1 MSVTITGIAVKRFP
15 KSGQEMAELS
25 VLRPVETVNV
35 EKFEQYGIGF
45 NTDIPFNKQAL
56 KVSVHYAKSLIETRA
71 FVPNTEY
78 ELSFGSNP
86 DDPLEIL
93 VTELKPIDDGVK
105 KHFAE
110 SLKAAKA

>member
-1 MSVTITGIAVKRFP
+1 MAVIITGIAVKRFP

-25 VLRPVETVNV
+25 VLRQVETVNV

-56 KVSVHYAKSLIETRA
+56 KMDVGYAKKLIETRA
-71 FVPNTEY
+71 FVPNSNY
-78 ELSFGSNP
+78 ELSFGANP

-93 VTELKPIDDGVK
+93 VTELKPEDDGVK

-110 SLKAAKA
+110 SLKAGA

>member
-1 MSVTITGIAVKRFP
+1 MAVTITGIAIKRFP

-25 VLRPVETVNV
+25 VLRQVETVNH

-45 NTDIPFNKQAL
+45 NTDIPFNKTAL
-56 KVSVHYAKSLIETRA
+56 KVDVPYAKQLIESRA
-71 FVPNTEY
+71 FVPNAEY
-78 ELSFGSNP
+78 ELAFGANP

-93 VTELKPIDDGVK
+93 VTELKPVDDGIK

-110 SLKAAKA
+110 SLKAKA